1 MAPAHKDNKCGTL
14 FWATDAA
21 IFGLVGAIVVF
32 GASFLEFAL
41 LLVSFFYAW
50 FLIGT
55 LGVMLVAMRLI
66 FFAIIPTLIKYA
78 KPIVIYINYLR
89 DVFDTV
95 ENFFIVVINIF
106 ELVIEA
112 VAALTFGAWDP
123 GKMSFVK
130 FVKYNQ
136 ITVKEYLDELT
147 IIQTECAHIDSTASI
162 ADQWVPHLI
171 DEATCPYYRAMWPL
185 PHHIGPHIYNTFG
198 KWVSNP
204 EPWLGNNC
212 NANTTTKHGVL
223 CASLAVGYPML
234 EVVLPSVILGIFAL
248 SVLGPMTR
256 VITYFIRAA
265 IDIVMIVACNLST
278 AIHTSEAVLKMLC

>member
-1 MAPAHKDNKCGTL
+1 MAPVNDNKCGKL

-21 IFGLVGAIVVF
+21 IFGLVGSVVVF
-32 GASFLEFAL
+32 GASFLEFAIL
-41 LLVSFFYAW
+41 MISFFYAW
-50 FLIGT
+50 FLVGT
-55 LGVMLVAMRLI
+55 LGVMLIAMRLI

-112 VAALTFGAWDP
+112 VAALTLGAWDP

-136 ITVKEYLDELT
+136 ISVKEYLDELT
-147 IIQTECAHIDSTASI
+147 LIQTECVHIDSTASI

-171 DEATCPYYRAMWPL
+171 DEATCPYYRALWPL
-185 PHHIGPHIYNTFG
+185 PYNVGPHVYNTFG
-198 KWVSNP
+198 VWVSNP
-204 EPWLGNNC
+204 EPWVGNNC
-212 NANTTTKHGVL
+212 DANTTTKHGVL

-234 EVVLPSVILGIFAL
+234 EVVLPSIILGIFTL

-256 VITYFIRAA
+256 VLAYTLRTAN
-265 IDIVMIVACNLST
+265 DLVRIVACNIVI
-278 AIHTSEAVLKMLC
+278 AVHKSEEILRLLC